1 MPSHHTQIPIKAV
14 AIVLRRI
21 TPSPCVLI
29 RAHGHTE
36 EGHARATWPRL
47 EMSGR
52 GYRAANQPKQIKL
65 FPRGAMSV
73 YSAMMLGKRLWPL
86 AVSEIAII

>member
-29 RAHGHTE
+29 QAHGHTE
-36 EGHARATWPRL
+36 EGNARATWPRL

-52 GYRAANQPKQIKL
+52 VYRAADQPKQIKL
-65 FPRGAMSV
+65 FPRGAHV
-73 YSAMMLGKRLWPL
+73 GLFGHDAWEKTVAFGRL
-86 AVSEIAII
+86 

>member
-1 MPSHHTQIPIKAV
+1 
-14 AIVLRRI
+14 
-21 TPSPCVLI
+21 
-29 RAHGHTE
+29 
-36 EGHARATWPRL
+36 
-47 EMSGR
+47 MSGR